1 MKKFFLLIV
10 ILFCFPFF
18 VQALEIESENAILY
32 NLNDNTILFSKE
44 ADEKIP
50 IASLT
55 KIMTAIV
62 AIENISN
69 LDEVVTV
76 PSQALEGL
84 AQKNAMV
91 VGFLPGQRVTYRDLL
106 YGMLLPSGAD
116 ATNIVAYS
124 LMGSEEGY
132 VNLMNEKAQELGLV
146 NTHFSDTSG
155 LDDYNNYSTVFDIAT
170 LLKYALQN
178 ETFKQSFTTQEYVTS
193 NGIKLESTLKY
204 YTSRYHLQNSY
215 ILGSKTGF
223 TTIAGYCLASFAHY
237 DGVDYLLVTAGAPTA
252 TRYPYHFQDAFT
264 IYDYYTQNYGYLTF
278 YTQNDTLYT
287 LKTKYSKEDSY
298 EILAEETFTKYLPK
312 TIGVENIHFEYS
324 GIEEVTPFMANEKI
338 GTLNVYLN
346 EWLID
351 SIDVFYE
358 GDLTF
363 SVSKLFQEFKGLFLG
378 IFGLILLLFLIF
390 IRNKLHRK
398 KKKV

>member
-1 MKKFFLLIV
+1 MFLFLFLNLITPCW
-10 ILFCFPFF
+10 IN
-18 VQALEIESENAILY
+18 ALEIYSQNAILY
-32 NLNDNTILFSKE
+32 NLNDDTILFSKE

-178 ETFKQSFTTQEYVTS
+178 ETFKQIFTTQEYVTS

-237 DGVDYLLVTAGAPTA
+237 DGVDYLLVTAGAPTE

-324 GIEEVTPFMANEKI
+324 GIEEVTPFMNNEKI

-358 GDLTF
+358 EDLTF
-363 SVSKLFQEFKGLFLG
+363 SVSELFQEFKGLFLG